1 MYGRIKLIQFK
12 IPSVVKL
19 PESTSCTA
27 DYPPKLHDVLREAIK
42 KVRHCRSGKQK
53 SQRTPAYQPA
63 SRPGPEHGGR
73 FSAIPRGARGTC
85 YKARRDAYSRLLNH
99 ATDLLGVL
107 SALAL
112 HDVVFVG
119 HSVAAMIGVI
129 AAVREPQRFA
139 KMVLISPSP
148 RFINEKG
155 YAGGFEQQ
163 DINELLGAMESDYR
177 GWSQGFAPVMMS
189 QHERPELVL
198 ELTNSFLRTNPAI
211 AKHFARVTFFSDTR
225 TELGFLTIP
234 TLIVQSAHDV
244 IAPLAV
250 GHYLQEQ
257 LADSRLVVVATNGH
271 CPHLSAPRETLA
283 ALDAFLAE
291 GN

>member
-1 MYGRIKLIQFK
+1 MTNSSTTALERSNATVSGITGPTAQTIVFLHGLGGDQHDWHLMAPAFEDR
-12 IPSVVKL
+12 SRVVVLDLVGAGKSDQSAYH
-19 PESTSCTA
+19 PTAAHSTLA
-27 DYPPKLHDVLREAIK
+27 
-42 KVRHCRSGKQK
+42 G
-53 SQRTPAYQPA
+53 
-63 SRPGPEHGGR
+63 
-73 FSAIPRGARGTC
+73 
-85 YKARRDAYSRLLNH
+85 H
-99 ATDLLGVL
+99 ATDLLDVL

-163 DINELLGAMESDYR
+163 DINELLGAMESDYH
-177 GWSQGFAPVMMS
+177 GWSQGFAPVMMG
-189 QHERPELVL
+189 QHDPELVL
-198 ELTNSFLRTNPAI
+198 KLTNSFLRTNPAI

-225 TELGFLTIP
+225 IELGFLIIP

-250 GHYLQEQ
+250 GHYLHEQ

-271 CPHLSAPRETLA
+271 YPHLSAPQETLA

-291 GN
+291 GDWG

>member
-1 MYGRIKLIQFK
+1 MTNSSTAVLERSNVTISGITGPTAQTIVFLHGLGGDQHDWHLVAPAFEDRYRVVVLDLIGAGKSDQSAYR
-12 IPSVVKL
+12 PTAAH
-19 PESTSCTA
+19 STLA
-27 DYPPKLHDVLREAIK
+27 
-42 KVRHCRSGKQK
+42 G
-53 SQRTPAYQPA
+53 
-63 SRPGPEHGGR
+63 
-73 FSAIPRGARGTC
+73 
-85 YKARRDAYSRLLNH
+85 H

-177 GWSQGFAPVMMS
+177 GWSQGFAPVMMG

>member
-1 MYGRIKLIQFK
+1 MTNSSTAVLERSNVTISGITGPTAQTIVFLHGLGGDQHDWHLVAPAFEDRYRVVVLDLIGAGKSDQSAYR
-12 IPSVVKL
+12 PTAAH
-19 PESTSCTA
+19 STLA
-27 DYPPKLHDVLREAIK
+27 
-42 KVRHCRSGKQK
+42 G
-53 SQRTPAYQPA
+53 
-63 SRPGPEHGGR
+63 
-73 FSAIPRGARGTC
+73 
-85 YKARRDAYSRLLNH
+85 H

-177 GWSQGFAPVMMS
+177 GWSQGFAPVMMG

-283 ALDAFLAE
+283 ALDAFLTE